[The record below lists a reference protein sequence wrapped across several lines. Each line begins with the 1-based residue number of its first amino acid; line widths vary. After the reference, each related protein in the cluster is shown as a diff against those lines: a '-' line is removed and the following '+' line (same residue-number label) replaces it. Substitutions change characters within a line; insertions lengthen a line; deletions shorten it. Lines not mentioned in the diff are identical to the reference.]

1 MIFKSECKVT
11 KKKRTVQIFRMIFL
25 SKKPFLLFLP
35 PSEKHKSTPFE
46 GFAIPNESRTNR
58 EHFLLATKYSKATRW
73 RTRKN
78 ISA

>member
-11 KKKRTVQIFRMIFL
+11 KKKRTVQIFRMFFL

-46 GFAIPNESRTNR
+46 GFAIPNASRDHPERIVNES
-58 EHFLLATKYSKATRW
+58 
-73 RTRKN
+73 
-78 ISA
+78 

>member
-46 GFAIPNESRTNR
+46 GFAIPNES
-58 EHFLLATKYSKATRW
+58 
-73 RTRKN
+73 
-78 ISA
+78 

>member
-11 KKKRTVQIFRMIFL
+11 KKKRTVQIFRTIFS

-46 GFAIPNESRTNR
+46 GFAIPNASRDHPERIVNES
-58 EHFLLATKYSKATRW
+58 
-73 RTRKN
+73 
-78 ISA
+78 